1 MRDVAILEH
10 ILLDWRIWDKAV
22 EKDWQYLLWQLEQLL
37 KPPDAASKNCPSR
50 ASFNIN
56 CFIKANA
63 VVRILLTSKVGYPV
77 PLCLLARISQYRI
90 TRKFDKELNL
100 AVWQLRRPP
109 NENLPILFSPAMC
122 NDVMHT
128 VVLLAPP
135 GTTLRELYI

>member
-10 ILLDWRIWDKAV
+10 ILLDWRIWDKAL

-63 VVRILLTSKVGYPV
+63 VVRILLTSKVSNSV
-77 PLCLLARISQYRI
+77 PLCLLARISQYHI
-90 TRKFDKELNL
+90 AGKFDEELNL
-100 AVWQLRRPP
+100 VVGETTKL
-109 NENLPILFSPAMC
+109 ILFLPAMR
-122 NDVMHT
+122 NDVMHA
-128 VVLLAPP
+128 VALLAPP
-135 GTTLRELYI
+135 GTTLRELYV